1 MHALTRS
8 PRVLCAAL
16 CCLASLVTFPS
27 SAVAQETVLTFSA
40 PVQLPTALLSAGTY
54 RFTVVDGNKKAMSV
68 TEKGGQFVTRFQIN
82 PIRRAKSG
90 EKVVMRSVEGKPS
103 EVSALYPT
111 GGTSGVE
118 FIYQRAKK

>member
-1 MHALTRS
+1 MTRS
-8 PRVLCAAL
+8 TRILCAAL
-16 CCLASLVTFPS
+16 CCLASLVTFPT

-40 PVQLPTALLSAGTY
+40 PVQLPTVLLSAGTY
-54 RFTVVDGNKKAMSV
+54 RFAFIEGDRKVMSV
-68 TEKGGQFVTRFQIN
+68 TEKGGHFVTRFPIN

-103 EVSALYPT
+103 EVSELYAT

-118 FIYQRAKK
+118 FIYHRAKK